1 MAWLFTT
8 QSFIQ
13 IRQTIAKLQ
22 KKQKYGNP
30 DLQKLNL
37 SFAFPWHGQ
46 SPQTFVQIGVTIA
59 ELQKKQ
65 IYGNP
70 DLKKSNL
77 PFVFLWHGELSPK
90 VSYKSG
96 SLLQSYSIEKH
107 MPTLNKKIK
116 GIVQGPVT
124 TGPTRQSFV
133 KIRPGILECIAG
145 QKDRHTDIQTSGQ
158 RVL

>member
-70 DLKKSNL
+70 DL
-77 PFVFLWHGELSPK
+77 
-90 VSYKSG
+90 
-96 SLLQSYSIEKH
+96 EKFKFAICLFIARRII
-107 MPTLNKKIK
+107 T
-116 GIVQGPVT
+116 
-124 TGPTRQSFV
+124 QSFV
-133 KIRPGILECIAG
+133 QIGLTI
-145 QKDRHTDIQTSGQ
+145 T
-158 RVL
+158 

>member
-1 MAWLFTT
+1 MARTITT
-8 QSFIQ
+8 Q
-13 IRQTIAKLQ
+13 
-22 KKQKYGNP
+22 N
-30 DLQKLNL
+30 
-37 SFAFPWHGQ
+37 
-46 SPQTFVQIGVTIA
+46 FVQIGLTIA

-90 VSYKSG
+90 GSYKSG

-124 TGPTRQSFV
+124 TGPTTQSFV

-158 RVL
+158 RIL